1 MGNETFPEE
10 SKVTLSIQQLEQIVR
25 KVIREELMQFIA
37 QEQSILEL
45 GKDSPL
51 YEDMTDILDRKQSG
65 QLKFYTHEEVWDE

>member
-10 SKVTLSIQQLEQIVR
+10 SKVTL
-25 KVIREELMQFIA
+25 
-37 QEQSILEL
+37 SILEL

-65 QLKFYTHEEVWDE
+65 QLKFYTHEKVWDE

>member
-37 QEQSILEL
+37 QEQSLLEL